1 MTTTPESKD
10 FVLSDEGL
18 RNATR
23 TRILIAKIIEHYYG
37 EDYAIDFLDET
48 TDESLVKDFPEL
60 SKPDPDPKVVSD
72 MLGLV
77 LPTTP
82 RPGTGFS
89 PNNNPYFTPVKEI
102 PNRIADI
109 QEFMAEAQSR
119 GKSLVDAGQAITAAL
134 AAAMAIGQKSSNI
147 FNSGKGK
154 DSGSGGPT
162 NNDFGKLYERLD
174 PGSTGNFINFEPDKL
189 SFDWNLG
196 LDTTM
201 NGQAPFWTPTRY
213 SSCFVGAIRQL
224 GIPSNDIESA
234 KNFQDTLVPYLRNKI
249 NSDKRYNAQ
258 LAEFFTW
265 ENYQDYMNRFIKAC
279 SVYHFFANIYDYT
292 NMDIR
297 VNNNAGIRYM
307 RDNLVQTAQLQ
318 RLASLKQLLDSMPF
332 PQTLQNSIAQYYG
345 WYSTSES
352 PMAQIYCNVP
362 EVFKTT
368 GTVAAPSESTYL
380 DSFIT
385 DIIETQI
392 SQLNYYDK
400 EVDLRKPYYKL
411 MSILNNVIPGYA
423 LSNIG
428 SSYITDVYDENHMTM
443 WLNGPTIIRMVS
455 GAPSTGFG
463 TKDLMHPYL
472 HNALDQVSNV
482 SYFSKTNEPHGYLEG
497 YHSTVSGNPIVHITN
512 GYQTPIGLTTIDN
525 FANDHTTVTSNIF
538 AFVDRNT
545 STLRAAGPTFA
556 SRGMVL
562 LPSQGEGNYLS
573 ATPLPI
579 LYGQDVSTLGSVKV
593 TFDVYRPSD
602 CVEITNA
609 NLQQFVFNRNAVLQK
624 WIDIQDYS
632 GGLSNSSS
640 GGKRSKFS
648 KGRSKDKAEDKTET
662 TS

>member
-10 FVLSDEGL
+10 FVLSNEGL
-18 RNATR
+18 RNATK
-23 TRILIAKIIEHYYG
+23 TRNLIANIIEHYYG
-37 EDYAIDFLDET
+37 EDYAIDFLDDT
-48 TDESLVKDFPEL
+48 TDEGLAKDFPEL
-60 SKPDPDPKVVSD
+60 NKPNPDPKVVSD

-89 PNNNPYFTPVKEI
+89 PATNPYFTPVKEI

-109 QEFMAEAQSR
+109 QEFLNEAQAK
-119 GKSLVDAGQAITAAL
+119 GKSLTDAGQAITAAL
-134 AAAMAIGQKSSNI
+134 AAAMAIGQKASNI
-147 FNSGKGK
+147 FNSGGGEK
-154 DSGSGGPT
+154 SGSGGSS
-162 NNDFGKLYERLD
+162 NNDFGKLYERFD
-174 PGSTGNFINFEPDKL
+174 PSSTGNFINYEPDKL

-201 NGQAPFWTPTRY
+201 NGQAPFWLPTQY
-213 SSCFVGAIRQL
+213 STCFVAAIRKL
-224 GIPSNDIESA
+224 GIPSQDLESA

-265 ENYQDYMNRFIKAC
+265 QNYQDYTNRFIKAC
-279 SVYHFFANIYDYT
+279 SVYHFFANLYDYT
-292 NMDIR
+292 NQDIR
-297 VNNNAGIRYM
+297 INNNAGIRYM

-362 EVFKTT
+362 DVFRST
-368 GTVAAPSESTYL
+368 GTTVGIGETTYL
-380 DSFIT
+380 DSFIP
-385 DIIETQI
+385 DIIETQM

-400 EVDLRKPYYKL
+400 APDDRRPYYKL

-423 LSNIG
+423 SSNIG

-455 GAPSTGFG
+455 GAAGTGFG

-472 HNALDQVSNV
+472 HVVSNTSANV

-497 YHSTVSGNPIVHITN
+497 YHSTVSGNPITHISS
-512 GYQTPIGLTTIDN
+512 GYQSPVGLTTTDN
-525 FANDHTTVTSNIF
+525 FASDHTTVTSNIF
-538 AFVDRNT
+538 GYVDRN
-545 STLRAAGPTFA
+545 SATLRGTGQTTA

-579 LYGQDVSTLGSVKV
+579 LYGQDIGTPGSVKV

-648 KGRSKDKAEDKTET
+648 RGRSKDKAEDKTET